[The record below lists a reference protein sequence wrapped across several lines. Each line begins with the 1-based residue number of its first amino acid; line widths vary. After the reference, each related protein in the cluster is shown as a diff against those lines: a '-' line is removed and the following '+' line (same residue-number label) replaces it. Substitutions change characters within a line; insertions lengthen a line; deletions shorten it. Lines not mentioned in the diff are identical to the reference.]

1 MAGVAQA
8 YQHLLTISAFCFP
21 AYPTCRRV
29 HGKVIYWPSDSF
41 RCSNSAVLHSM
52 IKIEDL
58 PYNTRH

>member
-29 HGKVIYWPSDSF
+29 HGKVILL
-41 RCSNSAVLHSM
+41 A
-52 IKIEDL
+52 K
-58 PYNTRH
+58 